1 LHRALLFILIATLF
15 AGCSE
20 DDVRRESWSS
30 VEITARLC
38 VELPD
43 LLVPAIE
50 TTPPPTANVVSSEDL
65 TITVV
70 FYDWMAGAGHEEVP
84 TSAPPMHAITVME
97 GASAAVLALDDGLVS
112 GGGPGEEY
120 LLVPLTASLWA
131 RSPRDGLF
139 REVARAR
146 FPDSEWIMIRRVLRS
161 IRACDNL

>member
-1 LHRALLFILIATLF
+1 LHRALLFFLFATIF
-15 AGCSE
+15 AGCSD
-20 DDVRRESWSS
+20 DDVRRETWSS

-43 LLVPAIE
+43 LLIPAIE
-50 TTPPPTANVVSSEDL
+50 TTPPPTANLVSSEDL
-65 TITVV
+65 SVTVV

-97 GASAAVLALDDGLVS
+97 GTSAAVLALDDGLI
-112 GGGPGEEY
+112 GGGDPDEDY
-120 LLVPLTASLWA
+120 LIVPRTASLWA

-146 FPDSEWIMIRRVLRS
+146 FPDSDWIMIRRVLNS